1 MAERFG
7 GKYSPGGAQA
17 PQVPGTERA
26 VDGQTPARPF
36 DGQTPAR
43 AGARVNL
50 LFAAAVPFA
59 ITAFFQQP
67 TGLALDLG
75 AFAAL
80 ILGAWLTRDGVLA
93 HQAYDARKVSRR
105 PAIPRKIFGSALAAA
120 GLFLGGYVPGGG
132 LTNPLIFAVAG
143 GALHLFSFGSDPL
156 KDKGMAGVDIFQ
168 TDRVARAVQEGEAY
182 LAAMKDAMLRAGDR
196 SLDKR
201 VEVFAAT
208 ARKMFRTVENDPRD
222 LTAARK
228 YLTIYLM
235 GARDATVKFADIYA
249 RNRDPQARSAYE
261 ALLADLETNF
271 TGRIQAL
278 LADDRTDLTIE
289 IDVLRE
295 RLQREGVKPGTQEKD
310 KP

>member
-7 GKYSPGGAQA
+7 GKYSPGGSPPPEA
-17 PQVPGTERA
+17 P
-26 VDGQTPARPF
+26 RPF

-50 LFAAAVPFA
+50 LFAAALPFA

-75 AFAAL
+75 AFAVL
-80 ILGAWLTRDGVLA
+80 ILAGWLTRDGVLA
-93 HQAYDARKVSRR
+93 HQAYDGRKVARR
-105 PAIPRKIFGSALAAA
+105 PAIPRKLFASVLTGA
-120 GLFLGGYVPGGG
+120 GLFLGGFVPGAS
-132 LTNPLIFAVAG
+132 LADPLIFAVVG
-143 GALHLFSFGSDPL
+143 LVLHLLSFGPDPL
-156 KDKGMAGVDIFQ
+156 KDKGMAGVDSFQ

-182 LAAMKDAMLRAGDR
+182 LAAMKGAILRAGDR
-196 SLDKR
+196 TLDQR
-201 VEVFAAT
+201 VETFAAT
-208 ARKMFRTVENDPRD
+208 ARKMFRTVESDPRD

-249 RNRDPQARSAYE
+249 RNRDTQARSDYE
-261 ALLADLETNF
+261 ALLGDLESNF
-271 TGRIQAL
+271 TGQIQAL
-278 LADDRTDLTIE
+278 MADDRTDLTIE

-295 RLQREGVKPGTQEKD
+295 RLQREGVKPGTQEQD

>member
-7 GKYSPGGAQA
+7 GKYSPGGSPPPEA
-17 PQVPGTERA
+17 P
-26 VDGQTPARPF
+26 RPF

-75 AFAAL
+75 AFAVL
-80 ILGAWLTRDGVLA
+80 ILAGWLTRDGVLA
-93 HQAYDARKVSRR
+93 HQAYDGRKVARR
-105 PAIPRKIFGSALAAA
+105 PAIPRKLFASVLTGA
-120 GLFLGGYVPGGG
+120 GLFLGGFVPGAS
-132 LTNPLIFAVAG
+132 LADPLIFAVAG
-143 GALHLFSFGSDPL
+143 LVLHLLSFGPDPL
-156 KDKGMAGVDIFQ
+156 KDKGMAGVDSFQ

-182 LAAMKDAMLRAGDR
+182 LAAMKGAILRAGDR
-196 SLDKR
+196 TLDQR
-201 VEVFAAT
+201 VETFAAT
-208 ARKMFRTVENDPRD
+208 ARKMFRTVESDPRD

-249 RNRDPQARSAYE
+249 RNRDTQARSDYE
-261 ALLADLETNF
+261 ALLGDLESNF
-271 TGRIQAL
+271 TGQIQAL
-278 LADDRTDLTIE
+278 MADDRTDLTIE

-295 RLQREGVKPGTQEKD
+295 RLQREGVKPGTQEQD

>member
-7 GKYSPGGAQA
+7 GKYSPGGSPPPDA
-17 PQVPGTERA
+17 P
-26 VDGQTPARPF
+26 RPF

-75 AFAAL
+75 AFAVL
-80 ILGAWLTRDGVLA
+80 ILAAWLTRDGVLA
-93 HQAYDARKVSRR
+93 HQAYDGRKVARR
-105 PAIPRKIFGSALAAA
+105 PAIPRKLFASVLTGA
-120 GLFLGGYVPGGG
+120 GLFLGGFVPGAS
-132 LTNPLIFAVAG
+132 LADPLIFAVAG
-143 GALHLFSFGSDPL
+143 LVLHLLSFGPDPL
-156 KDKGMAGVDIFQ
+156 KDKGMAGVDSFQ

-182 LAAMKDAMLRAGDR
+182 LAAMKGAILRAGDR
-196 SLDKR
+196 TLDQR
-201 VEVFAAT
+201 VETFAAT
-208 ARKMFRTVENDPRD
+208 ARKMFRTVESDPRD

-249 RNRDPQARSAYE
+249 RNRDTQARSDYE
-261 ALLADLETNF
+261 ALLGDLESNF
-271 TGRIQAL
+271 TGQIQAL
-278 LADDRTDLTIE
+278 MADDRTDLTIE

-295 RLQREGVKPGTQEKD
+295 RLQREGVKPGTQEQD

>member
-7 GKYSPGGAQA
+7 GKYSPGGSPPPDA
-17 PQVPGTERA
+17 P
-26 VDGQTPARPF
+26 RPF

-75 AFAAL
+75 AFAVL
-80 ILGAWLTRDGVLA
+80 ILAGWLTRDGVLA
-93 HQAYDARKVSRR
+93 HQAYDGRKVARR
-105 PAIPRKIFGSALAAA
+105 PAIPRKLFASVLTGA
-120 GLFLGGYVPGGG
+120 GLFLGGFVPGAS
-132 LTNPLIFAVAG
+132 LADPLIFAVAG
-143 GALHLFSFGSDPL
+143 LVLHLLSFGPDPL
-156 KDKGMAGVDIFQ
+156 KDKGMAGVDSFQ

-182 LAAMKDAMLRAGDR
+182 LAAMKGAILRAGDR
-196 SLDKR
+196 TLDQR
-201 VEVFAAT
+201 VETFAAT
-208 ARKMFRTVENDPRD
+208 ARKMFRTVESDPRD

-249 RNRDPQARSAYE
+249 RNRDTQARSDYE
-261 ALLADLETNF
+261 ALLGDLESNF
-271 TGRIQAL
+271 TGQIQAL
-278 LADDRTDLTIE
+278 MADDRTDLTIE

-295 RLQREGVKPGTQEKD
+295 RLQREGVKPGTQEQD

>member
-7 GKYSPGGAQA
+7 GKYSPGGSPPPDA
-17 PQVPGTERA
+17 P
-26 VDGQTPARPF
+26 RPF

-75 AFAAL
+75 AFAVL
-80 ILGAWLTRDGVLA
+80 ILAAWLTRDGVLA
-93 HQAYDARKVSRR
+93 HQAYDGRKVARR
-105 PAIPRKIFGSALAAA
+105 PAIPRKLFGSALVGA
-120 GLFLGGYVPGGG
+120 GLFLGGFVPGAS
-132 LTNPLIFAVAG
+132 LADPLIFAVVG
-143 GALHLFSFGSDPL
+143 LVLHLLSFGPDPL
-156 KDKGMAGVDIFQ
+156 KDKCMAGVDSFQ
-168 TDRVARAVQEGEAY
+168 TYRVARAVQEGEAY
-182 LAAMKDAMLRAGDR
+182 LAAMKGAILRAGDR
-196 SLDKR
+196 TLDQR
-201 VEVFAAT
+201 VETFAAT
-208 ARKMFRTVENDPRD
+208 ARKMFRTVESDPRD

-249 RNRDPQARSAYE
+249 RNRDTQARSDYE
-261 ALLADLETNF
+261 ALLGDLESNF
-271 TGRIQAL
+271 TGQIQAL
-278 LADDRTDLTIE
+278 MADDRTDLTIE

-295 RLQREGVKPGTQEKD
+295 RLQREGVRPGTQEQD

>member
-7 GKYSPGGAQA
+7 GKYSPGGNA
-17 PQVPGTERA
+17 
-26 VDGQTPARPF
+26 TPDEPRPF

-75 AFAAL
+75 AFAVL
-80 ILGAWLTRDGVLA
+80 ILAAWLTRDGVLA
-93 HQAYDARKVSRR
+93 HQAYDGRKVARR
-105 PAIPRKIFGSALAAA
+105 PAIPRKLFASVLTGA
-120 GLFLGGYVPGGG
+120 GLFLGGFVPGAS
-132 LTNPLIFAVAG
+132 LADPLIFAVVG
-143 GALHLFSFGSDPL
+143 LVLHLLSFGPDPL
-156 KDKGMAGVDIFQ
+156 KDKGMAGVDSFQ

-182 LAAMKDAMLRAGDR
+182 LAAMKGAILRAGDR
-196 SLDKR
+196 TVDQR
-201 VEVFAAT
+201 VETFAAT

-249 RNRDPQARSAYE
+249 RNRDAQARSDYE
-261 ALLADLETNF
+261 ALLGDLESNF
-271 TGRIQAL
+271 TGQIQAL
-278 LADDRTDLTIE
+278 MADDRTDLTIE

-295 RLQREGVKPGTQEKD
+295 RLQREGVKPGTQEQD

>member
-7 GKYSPGGAQA
+7 GKYSPGGSPPPDA
-17 PQVPGTERA
+17 P
-26 VDGQTPARPF
+26 RPF

-75 AFAAL
+75 AFAVL
-80 ILGAWLTRDGVLA
+80 ILAAWLTRDGVLA
-93 HQAYDARKVSRR
+93 HQAYDGRKVARR
-105 PAIPRKIFGSALAAA
+105 PAIPRKLFASVLTGA
-120 GLFLGGYVPGGG
+120 GLFLGGFVPGAS
-132 LTNPLIFAVAG
+132 LADPLIFAVVG
-143 GALHLFSFGSDPL
+143 LVLHLLSFGPDPL
-156 KDKGMAGVDIFQ
+156 KDKGMAGVDSFQ

-182 LAAMKDAMLRAGDR
+182 LAAMKGAILRAGDR
-196 SLDKR
+196 TLDQR
-201 VEVFAAT
+201 VETFAAT
-208 ARKMFRTVENDPRD
+208 ARKMFRTVESDPRD

-249 RNRDPQARSAYE
+249 RNRDTQARSDYE
-261 ALLADLETNF
+261 ALLGDLESNF
-271 TGRIQAL
+271 TGQIQAL
-278 LADDRTDLTIE
+278 MADDRTDLTIE

-295 RLQREGVKPGTQEKD
+295 RLQREGVKPGTQEQD

>member
-7 GKYSPGGAQA
+7 GKYSPGGSPPPDA
-17 PQVPGTERA
+17 P
-26 VDGQTPARPF
+26 RPF

-75 AFAAL
+75 AFAVL
-80 ILGAWLTRDGVLA
+80 ILAAWLTRDGVLA
-93 HQAYDARKVSRR
+93 HQAYDGRKVARR
-105 PAIPRKIFGSALAAA
+105 PAIPRKLFASVLTGA
-120 GLFLGGYVPGGG
+120 GLFLGGFVPGAS
-132 LTNPLIFAVAG
+132 LADPLIFAVVG
-143 GALHLFSFGSDPL
+143 LVLHLLSFGPDPL
-156 KDKGMAGVDIFQ
+156 KDKGMAGVDSFQ

-182 LAAMKDAMLRAGDR
+182 LAAMKDAILRAGDR
-196 SLDKR
+196 TLDQR
-201 VEVFAAT
+201 VETFAAT
-208 ARKMFRTVENDPRD
+208 ARKMFRTVESDPRD

-249 RNRDPQARSAYE
+249 RNRDAQARSDYE
-261 ALLADLETNF
+261 ALLGDLESNF
-271 TGRIQAL
+271 TGQIQAL
-278 LADDRTDLTIE
+278 MADDRTDLTIE

-295 RLQREGVKPGTQEKD
+295 RLQREGVKPGTQEQD

>member
-7 GKYSPGGAQA
+7 GKYSPGGNAA
-17 PQVPGTERA
+17 PDAP
-26 VDGQTPARPF
+26 RPF

-59 ITAFFQQP
+59 ITAFFHAQP

-75 AFAAL
+75 AFAVL
-80 ILGAWLTRDGVLA
+80 ILAAWLTRDGVLA
-93 HQAYDARKVSRR
+93 HRAYDARKVARR
-105 PAIPRKIFGSALAAA
+105 PAIPRKIFGSILTGA
-120 GLFLGGYVPGGG
+120 GLFLGGYAPGAG
-132 LTNPLIFAVAG
+132 LTDPLIFAVVG
-143 GALHLFSFGSDPL
+143 LVLHLLSFGPDPL
-156 KDKGMAGVDIFQ
+156 SDKGMEGVDSFQ

-182 LAAMKDAMLRAGDR
+182 LAAMKDAILRAGDR
-196 SLDKR
+196 TLDQR
-201 VEVFAAT
+201 VETFAAM
-208 ARKMFRTVENDPRD
+208 ARKMFRSVENDPRD

-249 RNRDPQARSAYE
+249 RNRDAQARADYE
-261 ALLADLETNF
+261 ALLGDLESNF
-271 TGRIQAL
+271 TGQIQAL
-278 LADDRTDLTIE
+278 MADDRTDLTIE

-295 RLQREGVKPGTQEKD
+295 RLQRDGVKPGTQEQD